1 MREPPAG
8 THPSVERPIAAVGSR
23 PAGGDR
29 ADMHRD
35 LRERITDGTYSIDPG
50 LVAEAIIVRMRR
62 DRASAVFVAPQAP
75 DLDAAGPEQR
85 DAGPFGDP
93 A

>member
-1 MREPPAG
+1 MGRRNR
-8 THPSVERPIAAVGSR
+8 PSVERPIGVVGSTH
-23 PAGGDR
+23 AGGDR

-62 DRASAVFVAPQAP
+62 DRPSAVFVAPQP
-75 DLDAAGPEQR
+75 PHPDAAGPEQR
-85 DAGPFGDP
+85 DAGPFGDS